1 MSDGPGVSIPRLSN
15 RRGASVLM
23 GSVLM
28 GSVLMGSVLMGA
40 LTFGLYVTRTGR
52 AGSVPPGKNSSH
64 VSLHLGMPPLMIMFW
79 SSSLMCKKLA
89 AYM

>member
-15 RRGASVLM
+15 RRGA
-23 GSVLM
+23 
-28 GSVLMGSVLMGA
+28 SVLMGSVLMGA